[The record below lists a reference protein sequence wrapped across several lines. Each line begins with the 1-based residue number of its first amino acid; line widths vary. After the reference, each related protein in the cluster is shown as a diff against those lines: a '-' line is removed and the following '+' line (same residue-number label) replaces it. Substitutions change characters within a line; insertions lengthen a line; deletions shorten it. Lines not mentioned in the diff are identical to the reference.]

1 MPTLNLEQ
9 DILPVSEFRNNASN
23 TIERIKTQDATVIL
37 TQNGRAV
44 AALLSIPEYQR
55 LLNELSEL
63 RSMGNGLTDA
73 LQGQTTPHTNIKT
86 KLKRVQ
92 RDG

>member
-23 TIERIKTQDATVIL
+23 TIERIKTEDATVIL

-63 RSMGNGLTDA
+63 RSMSNGLTDA
-73 LQGQTTPHTNIKT
+73 LQGQTTPHAKLKT